1 MDDEKKYPFDGDGSV
16 GADESSDLQPTSAN
30 DAVVFEEDD
39 APSENTPQDG
49 DTAEK
54 TDDENV
60 PADEEGSALSDG
72 PTRDEDGEPLPKV
85 YDESDTEPIVY
96 DESEAETSVAEAPK
110 LTPKHKEGMGKKKKI
125 AIACVAFLLIA
136 AIVLGISLPI
146 YFANRGKIFVSS
158 AEDFLNYDGGT
169 YFVLDTD
176 LTVDGDVTVGR
187 GYNLDL
193 NGHTLTVNGTLTF
206 ENTGEGDMYV
216 GTLDG
221 DSWTAQ
227 GSVTA
232 TAIVV
237 ASPAGTFRFCAP
249 TVADSISTS
258 SAATAIRFDSTV
270 VSNGP
275 IDIEAH
281 TVVVNGSISFG
292 EGEAA
297 KATFTN
303 VSSLTINAAIT
314 SAVADDPAEVYL
326 SASTAYVNASG
337 KLDALYLSHDSKA
350 AVFGTVSSL
359 VSSYGDPVEGSS
371 NLLALLDTYSCPA
384 VVDVDTVVLERKE
397 GSSVSVTFTDD
408 NGRIVYIERLSA
420 PLDINVNPG
429 NNALVATAAEVSGAV
444 GYEFS
449 VDGGEWLSA
458 GGANEYDVTALLR
471 SQTGAHLI
479 SARAVGNYSYDEPFD
494 ISAADEGGILY
505 ITGESVSCEYV
516 YQITLSTPTGLNM
529 SGNTLTFSN
538 VSFADYYTVTVNGV
552 DTGRH
557 DAGDGETVSVDLS
570 QYLNVGSNS
579 IRVTAHSDNPDILS
593 SDEAMTSVV
602 VRGQL
607 SAPSVTATYDPNTGL
622 TTVTITEQDG
632 AATYKVEYLLTDTQ
646 GSSHRIVTYTSALT
660 FNISGLGVGS
670 RITVTAE
677 ANGVYGQSSP
687 TTITVSAAQ

>member
-16 GADESSDLQPTSAN
+16 GANESSDLQPTSAN

-237 ASPAGTFRFCAP
+237 VSPAGTFRFCAP

-281 TVVVNGSISFG
+281 TVVFNGSISFG

-350 AVFGTVSSL
+350 AVFGTISSL

-429 NNALVATAAEVSGAV
+429 TNALVATAAEVSGAV

-458 GGANEYDVTALLR
+458 GGANEYDVTELLR

-557 DAGDGETVSVDLS
+557 DAGDSETVSVDLS

-632 AATYKVEYLLTDTQ
+632 ASTYKVEYLLTDTQ
-646 GSSHRIVTYTSALT
+646 GSSRRILTYTSALT

-670 RITVTAE
+670 QITVTAE

-687 TTITVSAAQ
+687 TTITVIEAQ

>member
-1 MDDEKKYPFDGDGSV
+1 M
-16 GADESSDLQPTSAN
+16 
-30 DAVVFEEDD
+30 
-39 APSENTPQDG
+39 
-49 DTAEK
+49 
-54 TDDENV
+54 
-60 PADEEGSALSDG
+60 
-72 PTRDEDGEPLPKV
+72 
-85 YDESDTEPIVY
+85 
-96 DESEAETSVAEAPK
+96 
-110 LTPKHKEGMGKKKKI
+110 
-125 AIACVAFLLIA
+125 
-136 AIVLGISLPI
+136 
-146 YFANRGKIFVSS
+146 
-158 AEDFLNYDGGT
+158 
-169 YFVLDTD
+169 
-176 LTVDGDVTVGR
+176 TVGR

-227 GSVTA
+227 GAVTA

-449 VDGGEWLSA
+449 VDGGEWISD

-570 QYLNVGSNS
+570 QHLNVGSNS

-646 GSSHRIVTYTSALT
+646 GSSRRIVTYTSALT

-670 RITVTAE
+670 QITVTAE

-687 TTITVSAAQ
+687 TTITVIAAQ

>member
-39 APSENTPQDG
+39 APSENTPQVG

-110 LTPKHKEGMGKKKKI
+110 LTPKHKEGLGKKKKI

-297 KATFTN
+297 KAT
-303 VSSLTINAAIT
+303 L
-314 SAVADDPAEVYL
+314 YL

-458 GGANEYDVTALLR
+458 GGANEYDVTELLR

-538 VSFADYYTVTVNGV
+538 VSFAD
-552 DTGRH
+552 
-557 DAGDGETVSVDLS
+557 
-570 QYLNVGSNS
+570 
-579 IRVTAHSDNPDILS
+579 
-593 SDEAMTSVV
+593 
-602 VRGQL
+602 
-607 SAPSVTATYDPNTGL
+607 
-622 TTVTITEQDG
+622 
-632 AATYKVEYLLTDTQ
+632 
-646 GSSHRIVTYTSALT
+646 
-660 FNISGLGVGS
+660 
-670 RITVTAE
+670 
-677 ANGVYGQSSP
+677 
-687 TTITVSAAQ
+687 

>member
-49 DTAEK
+49 DAAEK

-60 PADEEGSALSDG
+60 SADEEGSALSDG

-237 ASPAGTFRFCAP
+237 ASPVGTFRFCAP

-429 NNALVATAAEVSGAV
+429 NNVLVATAAEVSGAV

-458 GGANEYDVTALLR
+458 GGANEYDVTELLR

-552 DTGRH
+552 DTSRH

-646 GSSHRIVTYTSALT
+646 GSSRRIVTYTSALT

-670 RITVTAE
+670 QITVTAE

-687 TTITVSAAQ
+687 TTVTVIEAQ